1 MRTEKVFKIKI
12 SIFEY
17 TVTVIV
23 SENIN
28 KSRIKRIKI
37 LGKYE
42 EGEDP
47 FGMTEG
53 DTTWDK
59 CFVFL
64 KFNSDINTIVHENVH
79 AKQLMEKFLGTV
91 FDIETEAYLLGYLT
105 ETIYN
110 KIKKMN
116 DVYNNKKHTTNNA

>member
-1 MRTEKVFKIKI
+1 MKTEKVFKIKI

-17 TVTVIV
+17 IVTVII

-28 KSRIKRIKI
+28 KSRIKRNKS

-42 EGEDP
+42 WDGEDRN
-47 FGMTEG
+47 GMTQG

-59 CFVFL
+59 CFIFL
-64 KFNSDINTIVHENVH
+64 KFDSGVNTIVHESVH
-79 AKQLMEKFLGTV
+79 AKQLMEKFLGTT

-105 ETIYN
+105 ENIYN
-110 KIKKMN
+110 NLRKIN
-116 DVYNNKKHTTNNA
+116 DIYNR